1 MIDLTFQSEDAL
13 NNRIYASGK
22 TKDKY
27 APNYDAFLWDWD
39 VGGVT
44 PTPILEVLR
53 SFDASSDS
61 FYDSKKFDAALQE
74 AKVAE
79 TEDGTV
85 AAVRK
90 SARIELGDLPY
101 LPLVHPKAIDVV
113 RRDTWHGWIRSP
125 EPDGEPIYQITQQIL
140 ALQPGPRTRRER
152 ARSRG
157 DDRRD
162 DELQLADHAALRA
175 DRLRADLARDHRV
188 DVHRERAPKDR
199 AARVD

>member
-1 MIDLTFQSEDAL
+1 M
-13 NNRIYASGK
+13 
-22 TKDKY
+22 
-27 APNYDAFLWDWD
+27 
-39 VGGVT
+39 T

-61 FYDSKKFDAALQE
+61 FYDQQGVRRLRCRRRRWR
-74 AKVAE
+74 E

-101 LPLVHPKAIDVV
+101 LPLVHPKAIDVDP
-113 RRDTWHGWIRSP
+113 RDTWHGWIRSP
-125 EPDGEPIYQITQQIL
+125 APDGEPIYQITQQIL
-140 ALQPGPRTRRER
+140 ALQPGPAPGRER
-152 ARSRG
+152 ARGRG
-157 DDRRD
+157 DDRRN
-162 DELQLADHAALRA
+162 DELRLADDAAVRA

-188 DVHRERAPKDR
+188 DVHRERAPQDR

>member
-1 MIDLTFQSEDAL
+1 M
-13 NNRIYASGK
+13 
-22 TKDKY
+22 
-27 APNYDAFLWDWD
+27 
-39 VGGVT
+39 T

-61 FYDSKKFDAALQE
+61 FYDSKKFDAALQQ

-125 EPDGEPIYQITQQIL
+125 EPDGEPIYQITH
-140 ALQPGPRTRRER
+140 ADPRAAAGAGTGRER
-152 ARSRG
+152 GPAPQRRPSR
-157 DDRRD
+157 RR
-162 DELQLADHAALRA
+162 LRLADDAALRA
-175 DRLRADLARDHRV
+175 DRFRAALARDHRV
-188 DVHRERAPKDR
+188 DVHRERAPQDG